1 MENEVKD
8 LYYEIIEK
16 FKNRKTSL
24 EIKEI
29 IDKASL
35 FLEKEENVLID
46 KILAICLIELQDYK
60 EAKNILLKILE
71 DYNDDTEAMNAMAY
85 LYIKDGLLDEA
96 IKFLLDALYID
107 KENEIIKN
115 NLEKL
120 RNAKDYKVLFSM
132 TKPKDFLYLNLPP
145 LPFTR
150 NIKILVKDLLSSVY
164 GRVVIGVIILS
175 LVGIFIYLVYP
186 YYINWA
192 EDYRFKKGLG
202 KGRVTHL
209 EIKDIEKLVEERKKY
224 NMKLSEE
231 EIKKKF
237 SMIQVYLEEKKVNK
251 AIITINELLNSNASD
266 MVKERVLIWK
276 DFVYK
281 IENPNQIDYMPTVQ
295 EVLRAPFLYENVY
308 ISWGGTVVNLEHKER
323 KETVFDLLIN
333 FVDNGTVEG
342 IAEIHME
349 GFQKLSSNDK
359 VYVFGQ
365 IYGINLDNH
374 ILVKGIS
381 IQKLK

>member
-1 MENEVKD
+1 MKNELKE

-16 FKNRKTSL
+16 FKKRKTSV
-24 EIKEI
+24 EAKEI
-29 IDKASL
+29 IDKATL
-35 FLEKEENVLID
+35 FLENEREITVE
-46 KILAICLIELQDYK
+46 KILSICLIELQDYK
-60 EAKNILLKILE
+60 EAKNILLKIHE
-71 DYNDDTEAMNAMAY
+71 DYNDDPEVINAMAY
-85 LYIKDGLLDEA
+85 LYIKDGLIDEA

-107 KENEIIKN
+107 KENTIIKN

-120 RNAKDYKVLFSM
+120 RNAKDHKVLFSM
-132 TKPKDFLYLNLPP
+132 TNPRDFLYLNLPP

-150 NIKILVKDLLSSVY
+150 NFKLLVNNLLSSVY
-164 GRVVIGVIILS
+164 GRIIIGVIMLTLIA
-175 LVGIFIYLVYP
+175 IFAYLIYP

-209 EIKDIEKLVEERKKY
+209 EIKDIERLVEERKKY
-224 NMKLSEE
+224 NMKFSEE

-251 AIITINELLNSNASD
+251 ATITINELLNSNASE

-276 DFVYK
+276 DFIFK
-281 IENPNQIDYMPTVQ
+281 IENSSQIDYMPTVQ

-323 KETVFDLLIN
+323 RETIFDLLIN
-333 FVDNGTVEG
+333 FVDNATVEG
-342 IAEIHME
+342 IAEVHIQ
-349 GFQKLSSNDK
+349 GFQKLSNNDK

-374 ILVKGIS
+374 ILVKAIS
-381 IQKLK
+381 IQKIK